1 MKDVANKAYKGLL
14 AFVDSF
20 ANSTAGTA
28 IERKTDDDIQPDSP
42 EEQAALAVP
51 DYVFPSDNYIDP
63 VFDSKLT
70 RSTLRAF
77 ARKHYGSQL
86 DQILQH
92 DTKLT
97 PTNYPSLHSNYR
109 HCCQTLGITMPPELY
124 ITSSLAGIN
133 ALSLEINGVPVV
145 LVSFIAVALLSDLE
159 QRFLLGH
166 ELGHIQQGHMLI
178 HTVQGLLLDLNKR
191 SEIMGSLL
199 SGLIDV
205 PLNRWYRNSEF
216 TADRAGY
223 LCCPDIN
230 VITALFSRITHSPRT
245 ALSQYLELSEAHP
258 HVSTRLEQL
267 KDYEY
272 SFQNE

>member
-28 IERKTDDDIQPDSP
+28 IEHRTDDNIQPGPP
-42 EEQAALAVP
+42 EEQAGHSVP

-109 HCCQTLGITMPPELY
+109 HCCQTLGITTPPELY

-145 LVSFIAVALLSDLE
+145 LVSLIAVALLSDLE

-205 PLNRWYRNSEF
+205 PLSRWYRNSEF

-258 HVSTRLEQL
+258 NVSTRLEKL
-267 KDYEY
+267 KVF
-272 SFQNE
+272 SLSN